1 MKPRVYVAIA
11 ILLTISGCS
20 LIDRGID
27 LLDEIDPTSTIAAK
41 VVPGVIA
48 GLGEAANAAG
58 GSVWGTVTV
67 ATGAAVTAIL
77 GAYAGARRRER
88 KNSKS

>member
-1 MKPRVYVAIA
+1 MKPRVYIAIA

-20 LIDRGID
+20 LVDRGID

-41 VVPGVIA
+41 VIPGGIT
-48 GLGEAANAAG
+48 GLGAAANEAG
-58 GSVWGTVTV
+58 GDVWGTATV

-88 KNSKS
+88 KNRKS

>member
-1 MKPRVYVAIA
+1 MTRAYIAIA

-20 LIDRGID
+20 LVDRGID

-41 VVPGVIA
+41 VVPGVIS
-48 GLGEAANAAG
+48 GLGAAATEAG
-58 GSVWGTVTV
+58 GDVWGTATV

-88 KNSKS
+88 KNRKS